1 MCIRDSRWSGPSEEQ
16 RKMAVANWKR
26 MIEIA
31 VNMGV
36 PVINTELS
44 GDPNQQE
51 ICNGMW
57 FRSMEELLPI
67 IEREGLRV
75 CLLYTSGRALAMAKK
90 NVKIAVILQSAQ
102 TPFMNLVSEG
112 ILAAKQEVESLGGSV
127 EVFPVKGVDAQSVM
141 EIMDKLYE
149 EQYSGIALV
158 PSEDSV
164 LKNKIRQFAEEYEIP
179 IVTLNS
185 DVEDTK
191 RLCYVGPV
199 SYTHLFH

>member
-1 MCIRDSRWSGPSEEQ
+1 M
-16 RKMAVANWKR
+16 
-26 MIEIA
+26 
-31 VNMGV
+31 
-36 PVINTELS
+36 
-44 GDPNQQE
+44 
-51 ICNGMW
+51 
-57 FRSMEELLPI
+57 
-67 IEREGLRV
+67 
-75 CLLYTSGRALAMAKK
+75 
-90 NVKIAVILQSAQ
+90 
-102 TPFMNLVSEG
+102 
-112 ILAAKQEVESLGGSV
+112 AAKQEVESLGGSV

-191 RLCYVGPV
+191 RLCYVNGIQSGRTAAGLMGEIIGEKGQVVVISGHIPI
-199 SYTHLFH
+199 HH